1 MSDRRKTAL
10 THEGWYY
17 VLVVSF
23 IVVGAVWRQVNLMI
37 VLSGLMIGPVLLNW
51 RISAATI
58 RRLQVRRHMPDCV
71 HAGESFGVEMTV
83 RNLRR
88 RLSSWFVG
96 VTDRIS
102 YVGGAL
108 QTHLSDRDVSLPGG
122 TACEQAVVRP
132 RTHSSDVDVLLPQT
146 PAGELSKAT
155 YRCSLP
161 ARGEY
166 KFGPMSVFTR
176 FPLGL
181 LKCSRAV
188 AGTETLIAFPRLG
201 TLTKSW
207 YDLVR
212 SRQTGFQRSLNRRA
226 LTEGGDFYG
235 VRDWQAGDSRR
246 SIHWRMTAKLG
257 ELAVRQFEELDSFDL
272 TLVLDL
278 WDPENDE
285 AAVSDDVEL
294 AVSFAATVVHEAC
307 RQSGARLRVI
317 LLGDRIWELHGLAT
331 PRFRLQV
338 MQELAFRRPSCGSD
352 AKGQLQRLLV
362 SPERHEQA
370 VVISTRTS
378 AQAAVTP
385 GNGDTSPLSAVRLH
399 WFCVGD
405 QQFGQYF
412 QIRSRESELS
422 EFTSKQD
429 AQHSG
434 KHNGRSS
441 TRPIGRRARVGA

>member
-1 MSDRRKTAL
+1 VSDRRKTAL

-51 RISAATI
+51 RISAATV
-58 RRLQVRRHMPDCV
+58 RRLQVRRYMPDCV
-71 HAGESFGVEMTV
+71 HAGESFGIEITV

-102 YVGGAL
+102 YVGGAP
-108 QTHLSDRDVSLPGG
+108 QS
-122 TACEQAVVRP
+122 
-132 RTHSSDVDVLLPQT
+132 HSSDVDVFLPQI
-146 PAGELSKAT
+146 PADELSKTT

-166 KFGPMSVFTR
+166 EFGPMTVFTR

-226 LTEGGDFYG
+226 LTEGGDVYG
-235 VRDWQAGDSRR
+235 VRDLQAGDSRR

-278 WDPENDE
+278 WDQENDD

-317 LLGDRIWELHGLAT
+317 LLGDQIWELHGLAT

-352 AKGQLQRLLV
+352 ANGQLQRLLA
-362 SPERHEQA
+362 SPERHDQA

-378 AQAAVTP
+378 EQAAVTP
-385 GNGDTSPLSAVRLH
+385 GNGDTSPLPAGRLH

-412 QIRSRESELS
+412 QIRSRDSELLDFS
-422 EFTSKQD
+422 STPD
-429 AQHSG
+429 AQDSG
-434 KHNGRSS
+434 KHNSRSS
-441 TRPIGRRARVGA
+441 WPIGRRASVGA